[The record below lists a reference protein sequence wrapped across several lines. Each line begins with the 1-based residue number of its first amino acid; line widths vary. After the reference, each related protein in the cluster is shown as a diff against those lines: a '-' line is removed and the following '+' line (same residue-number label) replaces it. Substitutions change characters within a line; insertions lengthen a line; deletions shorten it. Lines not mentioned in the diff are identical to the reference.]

1 MSAMVLEVPS
11 SVRKKTHIW
20 LQLMCDRGVCCIS
33 EGNDVSWFS
42 LLQVMMIL

>member
-11 SVRKKTHIW
+11 SVRKKTHIR
-20 LQLMCDRGVCCIS
+20 LQSMCDRGVCCSS

-42 LLQVMMIL
+42 ILWVMMIL